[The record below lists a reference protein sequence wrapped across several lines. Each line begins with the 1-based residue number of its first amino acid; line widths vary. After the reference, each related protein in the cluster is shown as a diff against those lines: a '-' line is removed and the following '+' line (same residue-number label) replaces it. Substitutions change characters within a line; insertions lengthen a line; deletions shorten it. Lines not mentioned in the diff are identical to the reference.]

1 MENTKVRREA
11 AVLAVVVFLL
21 GALVGG
27 FATHVWTIHAASHQF
42 SPHGRDQI
50 LHQMTREL
58 DFTPEQLQVVTRI
71 VDDTHSQIRALYSP
85 LDAQRDQIRQKT
97 RERIRAV
104 LTPEQ
109 RPKFED
115 FLRRLDEQRK
125 KEEGR

>member
-11 AVLAVVVFLL
+11 AVLALVVFLL

-27 FATHVWTIHAASHQF
+27 IVTHVWTSHAANQQF
-42 SPHGRDQI
+42 PPHGRDQI
-50 LHQMTREL
+50 LSRMTSEL
-58 DFTPEQLQVVTRI
+58 DFTPEQLKVVTEI
-71 VDDTHSQIRALYSP
+71 VDDTHSQVRALYSP
-85 LDAQRDQIRQKT
+85 LDAQREQIRQKA

-109 RPKFED
+109 KPKFED
-115 FLRRLDEQRK
+115 FLRRLDDQRK

>member
-27 FATHVWTIHAASHQF
+27 FATHVWTIQASNRQF

-50 LHQMTREL
+50 LSRMTSEL
-58 DFTPEQLQVVTRI
+58 EFTPEQLKVVTGI
-71 VDDTHSQIRALYSP
+71 VDDTHNQIRALYSP

-115 FLRRLDEQRK
+115 FLRRLDDQRK
-125 KEEGR
+125 KEEGH

>member
-11 AVLAVVVFLL
+11 AVLALVVFLL

-27 FATHVWTIHAASHQF
+27 IVTHVWTIHAANQQF
-42 SPHGRDQI
+42 APHGRDQI
-50 LHQMTREL
+50 LSHMTSEL
-58 DFTPEQLQVVTRI
+58 DFTPQQLKVVTEI
-71 VDDTHSQIRALYSP
+71 VDDTHSQVRALYSP
-85 LDAQRDQIRQKT
+85 LDVQREQIRQKA

-109 RPKFED
+109 KPKFED

>member
-1 MENTKVRREA
+1 MENAKVRREA

-27 FATHVWTIHAASHQF
+27 IATHVWTIHAANKQF
-42 SPHGRDQI
+42 APHGRDQI
-50 LHQMTREL
+50 LSQMTREL
-58 DFTPEQLQVVTRI
+58 EFTPEQLQVVTQI
-71 VDDTHSQIRALYSP
+71 VDETHGQIRALYSP

-109 RPKFED
+109 KIKFED

-125 KEEGR
+125 KEDAR

>member
-27 FATHVWTIHAASHQF
+27 IATHVWTIHASNQQMA
-42 SPHGRDQI
+42 PHGRDQI
-50 LHQMTREL
+50 LTQMTREL
-58 DFTPEQLQVVTRI
+58 EFTPEQLQVVTQI
-71 VDDTHSQIRALYSP
+71 VDDTHGQVRMLYAP
-85 LDAQRDQIRQKT
+85 LDAQREQIRQKT

-109 RPKFED
+109 KPKLED

-125 KEEGR
+125 KEEAR